1 MTVTAWH
8 FFWRTGYA
16 IHLQFWEKYGKVD
29 KAVFTGSQNFIL
41 VNSFWPC
48 ERYQRKIGVT
58 GGVFHTADPDNVSSD
73 MPYSLFLVF
82 YKWAPKRAC
91 SSSHLVSVAILGY
104 VWESQHAPFQ
114 DNPPLIGNSSCF
126 SAVAPPTHGLRFFLC
141 HFIMDA
147 MDDTTARLQVAPG
160 GTRCWE
166 ET

>member
-1 MTVTAWH
+1 MEKWINQSSQGVRTL
-8 FFWRTGYA
+8 FWSIRFDLARDTKERSELLA
-16 IHLQFWEKYGKVD
+16 
-29 KAVFTGSQNFIL
+29 ACFTRPTQTTCLLTCPIAYF
-41 VNSFWPC
+41 
-48 ERYQRKIGVT
+48 
-58 GGVFHTADPDNVSSD
+58 
-73 MPYSLFLVF
+73 LFF

-91 SSSHLVSVAILGY
+91 SSSHPISVAILGY

-160 GTRCWE
+160 GTRC
-166 ET
+166 